1 MSMGIETMAFTEF
14 GLENMQ
20 EIVSNQIDRAG

>member
-1 MSMGIETMAFTEF
+1 MGIETMAFTEF